1 MSVSVE
7 EVSRIATSGTQEQ
20 LVPMDQVAA
29 QLSDPSTSSSDS
41 GAFRAAL
48 ERHMGSNVMKAERAG
63 ERGID
68 GPASTRG
75 QSLGDKIVDRAAGL
89 ASQLQADQQHVSK
102 ALEQATR
109 NGDEVQLMKA
119 MMALSDYQLRV
130 QFVSKA
136 VSKATMGL
144 DQLTRL
150 Q

>member
-1 MSVSVE
+1 MEMIVE
-7 EVSRIATSGTQEQ
+7 EVGRIAASGTEEQ
-20 LVPMDQVAA
+20 LVPMDRIAA
-29 QLSDPSTSSSDS
+29 QLSDPATSSADS

-48 ERHMGSNVMKAERAG
+48 ERHMAGNAMNADRAG
-63 ERGID
+63 SHAVD
-68 GPASTRG
+68 GPVSTRG
-75 QSLGDKIVDRAAGL
+75 QSLGDKIIGRAAGL

-136 VSKATMGL
+136 VAKATMGL